1 MQTDNIENT
10 EKYLLHSRGEIIQ
23 KLKML
28 AKDHCLITA
37 HFNAGQESLITAVID
52 VLREKELLALDYG
65 SNENINQKLLKADRV
80 VFKTQHNGITA
91 QFSAR
96 SVIKAKLKGQPVFA
110 VALPEDLL
118 WVQRREYYRI
128 RVPLGMPIECHY
140 TDDEGET
147 RTHRI
152 IDISSGGVA
161 LADPDYAFDLEDA
174 AGGVLHNCRITLP
187 EHGDGLV
194 SLEIRNQLPLNFD
207 DPGAG
212 QRIGCSF
219 VSIGSDFEA
228 NIQRYIHYIEA
239 QRKQLEAD

>member
-1 MQTDNIENT
+1 MQTDNIENA

-37 HFNAGQESLITAVID
+37 HFNAGQESLITAVVD
-52 VLREKELLALDYG
+52 VLREKELIALDYG
-65 SNENINQKLLKADRV
+65 SNEAINKKLLGAERI
-80 VFKTQHNGITA
+80 VFKTQHHGITA

-96 SVIKAKLKGQPVFA
+96 SIIKAKLKGQPVFA
-110 VALPEDLL
+110 VSIPEDLL

-128 RVPLGMPIECHY
+128 RIPLGVPIECHH
-140 TDDEGET
+140 TDESGET
-147 RTHRI
+147 EIHKI
-152 IDISSGGVA
+152 IDISSGGIA
-161 LADPDYAFDLEDA
+161 LADPEYDFDLEDA
-174 AGGVLHNCRITLP
+174 AGTILQNCRIVLP
-187 EHGDGLV
+187 EFGEGLV
-194 SLEIRNQLPLNFD
+194 ALEIRNQLPLKFD

-228 NIQRYIHYIEA
+228 NIQRYINHIET
-239 QRKQLEAD
+239 QRKQMESD

>member
-28 AKDHCLITA
+28 AKDKCLISA
-37 HFNAGQESLITAVID
+37 HFNAGRDSLITAVID

-65 SNENINQKLLKADRV
+65 SNEKVNQKLLNADRI
-80 VFKTQHNGITA
+80 VFKTQHHGITA

-110 VALPEDLL
+110 VPLPEDLL
-118 WVQRREYYRI
+118 WVQRREFYRI
-128 RVPLGMPIECHY
+128 RVPLGVPIICQH
-140 TDDEGET
+140 TDDDGVT
-147 RTHRI
+147 TDHTI

-161 LADPDYAFDLEDA
+161 LADPDYHFDLEDA
-174 AGGVLHNCRITLP
+174 AGTILQNCKITLP
-187 EHGDGLV
+187 EFGEGIV
-194 SLEIRNQLPLNFD
+194 SLEIRNQLPLKFE

-219 VSIGSDFEA
+219 VSLGSDFES
-228 NIQRYIHYIEA
+228 NIQRYIHHIEA
-239 QRKQLEAD
+239 QRKQLEND